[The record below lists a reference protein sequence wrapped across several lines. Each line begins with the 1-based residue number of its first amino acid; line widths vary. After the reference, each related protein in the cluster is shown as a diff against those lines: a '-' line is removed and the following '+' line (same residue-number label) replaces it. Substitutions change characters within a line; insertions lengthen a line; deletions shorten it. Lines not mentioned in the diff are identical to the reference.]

1 MPLKTISTFGKL
13 WYNRVSRISASFFD
27 DFIIWEGYFYAN
39 VEHRFCNAVKTERII
54 SIGSDSAPI
63 RRMAG
68 MPENENLV
76 DATSGRRTRAVV
88 IMDSGHIVLSSLQP
102 ETLTNR
108 IHDKGD

>member
-1 MPLKTISTFGKL
+1 MVQDA
-13 WYNRVSRISASFFD
+13 R
-27 DFIIWEGYFYAN
+27 
-39 VEHRFCNAVKTERII
+39 
-54 SIGSDSAPI
+54 
-63 RRMAG
+63 
-68 MPENENLV
+68 ENKNLV